1 LLVFFSPGIVSK
13 NYFQLASYTTAEQGN
28 GWATVYGFL
37 ISIPELA
44 ATFLIGLKNARE
56 SGTDADKNGAPC

>member
-1 LLVFFSPGIVSK
+1 MEGP
-13 NYFQLASYTTAEQGN
+13 
-28 GWATVYGFL
+28 YGFL